1 MEFKEHSRDECRAGG
16 FTISVCSNL
25 RKRKTS
31 NMKHRL
37 KITLS
42 LTLALAAGTASLPAA
57 YVFSSPNQTITESFA
72 NYGGTT
78 APTNWILDTPGNS
91 APFYG
96 QEGSAV
102 DGNAGWR
109 SYGVTQPA
117 VNSDRSL
124 GFLGNGTYG
133 PSATP
138 ATMTATFINSA
149 GTLLTGI
156 SIGYTG
162 EQWLAQASR
171 TTFLTASYSLDGTT
185 FISLG
190 SLRFDAPVVLG
201 TGTPSYTLDGN
212 DPANNRVFAPVF
224 VNLSGTP
231 IADGSSFYVRF
242 SYSGGS
248 DGGIRQGL
256 SIDDVN
262 VTVIPEPATTAL
274 LFGAAAFVLLY
285 SRKRFRSSIR

>member
-1 MEFKEHSRDECRAGG
+1 
-16 FTISVCSNL
+16 
-25 RKRKTS
+25 
-31 NMKHRL
+31 MKNRL

-42 LTLALAAGTASLPAA
+42 LTFAFAAGTASLPAA
-57 YVFSSPNQTITESFA
+57 YVFSSPNQTITESFTS
-72 NYGGTT
+72 YGGTAT
-78 APTNWILDTPGNS
+78 PTNWILDTPGNT

-96 QEGSAV
+96 QEGSVV

-109 SYGVTQPA
+109 SYGVTQPTISA
-117 VNSDRSL
+117 DRSL

-138 ATMTATFINSA
+138 ATMTATYLNST

-171 TTFLTASYSLDGTT
+171 TTFLTVSYSLDGTS
-185 FISLG
+185 FINLG
-190 SLRFDAPVVLG
+190 SLRFDAPVVPS
-201 TGTPSYTLDGN
+201 TGASFTLDGN
-212 DPANNRVFAPVF
+212 DPANSRVFTPVF

-262 VTVIPEPATTAL
+262 VTAVPEPATIAL
-274 LFGAAAFVLLY
+274 LFGAAAFVLIY
-285 SRKRFRSSIR
+285 NRKRVRTSRR